1 MINFLIKYFILK
13 LNDLIKKYF
22 KNNLPI
28 RFIKLLY
35 KIFYSLKQF
44 FSSEIISSKYG
55 IQFKKNWID
64 RTFRIY
70 IEASYGYFFW
80 DFLSGIS
87 NDFIFIDIGSNQG
100 LYTICAAKNKFC
112 SAVYSFE
119 PINSTYSLLSE
130 NVSINKTS
138 NKCYLFKKAIS
149 DQAGQSLISKDKM
162 HSGAA
167 TLRESD
173 KKCLNKKEKIETINH
188 KILNNIIKNQNYSQI
203 ILKVDVEGFEE
214 VVFNTLI
221 KSNFF
226 DEISTIY
233 YEVDEKWV
241 EPELLKNILKGE
253 GFTRFIKK
261 GNGSHYDVFAKR

>member
-1 MINFLIKYFILK
+1 MNYR
-13 LNDLIKKYF
+13 IKKYL
-22 KNNLPI
+22 KNHLPI
-28 RFIKLLY
+28 RLIRILH
-35 KIFYSLKQF
+35 KIFYNLKQF

-55 IQFKKNWID
+55 IRFKKNWID

-87 NDFIFIDIGSNQG
+87 TEFIFIDIGSNQG

-112 SAVYSFE
+112 NAVYSFE
-119 PINSTYSLLSE
+119 PIDSTYFLLSE

-138 NKCYLFKKAIS
+138 DKCHLFNKAIS
-149 DQAGQSLISKDKM
+149 DQAGEFQISINKI

-167 TLRESD
+167 TLRQLD
-173 KKCLNKKEKIETINH
+173 KKNLNKKENIKTINH
-188 KILNNIIKNQNYSQI
+188 KNLNNIIKNEKNSKI

-214 VVFNTLI
+214 VVFKTLI

-226 DEISTIY
+226 NKISTIF

-241 EPELLKNILKGE
+241 KPKILKKMLIE
-253 GFTRFIKK
+253 QGFTEFIKK
-261 GNGSHYDVFAKR
+261 GNGRHYDIFAKR